1 MQVDIDAF
9 VDKVAVNIEDILLVI
24 IILVGGF
31 VIGKAIGRIIAI
43 ILRKSGV
50 INFLKG
56 SKSKARTRE
65 TSFTI
70 ITFIE
75 VVIRWTIYLV
85 AIGQAINILGLEELN
100 KVTSDVVTYLPNVV
114 AALLIM
120 VIGFVVADRVTDAV
134 EDFFRESKLP
144 QSSLVSTFI
153 QYFIYI
159 VALIMALAQMRI
171 STQVLVVIAG
181 VFSIFAAVF
190 IALGAKDISINFF
203 AGLQIIWYKS
213 IKVGDIIRV
222 GDVEGVVEEIDLIS
236 TTLKTAN
243 NQYVIVPN
251 GKIANGVLLKQ

>member
-1 MQVDIDAF
+1 MQLDIDAF
-9 VDKVAVNIEDILLVI
+9 FDKVAVNIEDILLVI
-24 IILVGGF
+24 IILIGGF
-31 VIGKAIGRIIAI
+31 IIGKAIGRIIAV
-43 ILRKSGV
+43 ILRNGGV
-50 INFLKG
+50 VNFLRG
-56 SKSKARTRE
+56 STSKARTRE

-85 AIGQAINILGLEELN
+85 AIGQAINILGLKELN

-114 AALLIM
+114 VALIIM
-120 VIGFVVADRVTDAV
+120 VIGFVVADRITDAI
-134 EDFFRESKLP
+134 EDFFRDSKLP

-181 VFSIFAAVF
+181 VFSVFAALF
-190 IALGAKDISINFF
+190 IALGAKDLAINFF

-213 IKVGDIIRV
+213 IKVGDIIKV
-222 GDVEGVVEEIDLIS
+222 EGVEGVVEEIDLIS
-236 TTLKTAN
+236 TTLKTPN

-251 GKIANGVLLKQ
+251 GKIANGILLKQ